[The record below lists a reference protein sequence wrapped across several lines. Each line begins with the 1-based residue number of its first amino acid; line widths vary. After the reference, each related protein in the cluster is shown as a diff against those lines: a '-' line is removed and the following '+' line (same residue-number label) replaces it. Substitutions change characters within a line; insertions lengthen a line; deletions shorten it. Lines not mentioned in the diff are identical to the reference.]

1 MKDDEQQANGAPTES
16 DLDAYLDQKAP
27 GLSMEQREEFKR
39 TARNFGLDPW
49 KREIYAVTYPGKGG
63 AGRQLSVVIGYEVF
77 LKRANGF
84 PQYDNYEL
92 EWRGSFVRNVERR
105 QLPSKFG
112 GQPYV
117 KEVATLVP
125 KDGDVECVIHVY
137 RKDRSH
143 AVTTSV
149 CWSEF
154 AQENAM
160 WGGKPR
166 IMLEKVAIAR
176 GHRLAFPNEFGG
188 MPYISEELPD
198 YMGREEPARE
208 NAAAGPAEAEKP
220 ATQPTTTRPP
230 AAAIRHA
237 AKPARSE
244 QDMLAAFAD
253 RMDSLSGPDPEAFAK
268 AFARTGFATYAEVP
282 AGSRRD
288 VYKMVKAA
296 MARMAA
302 EGPEEAADAAE

>member
-1 MKDDEQQANGAPTES
+1 MNTNEQQAKVAPTES
-16 DLDAYLDQKAP
+16 DLEAYLDQKAP
-27 GLSMEQREEFKR
+27 GLSTEQREEFKR

-77 LKRANGF
+77 LKRANEF

-92 EWRGSFVRNVERR
+92 EWRGSFARKVERR

-208 NAAAGPAEAEKP
+208 DAAAGPAEAEKP
-220 ATQPTTTRPP
+220 ATPPTTRRP
-230 AAAIRHA
+230 AAANPPA
-237 AKPARSE
+237 PKAARSE
-244 QDMLAAFAD
+244 EEMLAAFVD
-253 RMDSLSGPDPEAFAK
+253 KMDALSAPAPEAFAK
-268 AFARTGFATYAEVP
+268 AFAGTGFATYAEVP

-288 VYKMVKAA
+288 VYRMVKAA
-296 MARMAA
+296 MARIAA